1 MVGWYHR
8 LDGDEFE
15 QASENGEG
23 HRSLSCQ
30 SMGSHG
36 AGWNWATEQQ
46 YTKMPFSE
54 EASFK
59 ERSSICLRRW
69 HLQGSLTW
77 GPWIVWV
84 QLMYILATEHFFICH
99 SFSTNIYSLFILFCF
114 ILSTDTV
121 SNKDNLY
128 ILSKLIGFLF
138 YIILKFVTIII
149 NNAVVRWTG
158 VSETNSPKFQLE
170 L

>member
-15 QASENGEG
+15 QASGNGEG
-23 HRSLSCQ
+23 HRSLACQ

-36 AGWNWATEQQ
+36 VGRNWTTEQQ
-46 YTKMPFSE
+46 YTKMPLSE

-59 ERSSICLRRW
+59 ERNSMCWENGLFRA
-69 HLQGSLTW
+69 SLTW

-84 QLMYILATEHFFICH
+84 QLMYILATKHFFVCH

-114 ILSTDTV
+114 ILNTDTV

-128 ILSKLIGFLF
+128 IISKFIAFIF
-138 YIILKFVTIII
+138 YIILKFVTVII
-149 NNAVVRWTG
+149 NNAVVKWTG
-158 VSETNSPKFQLE
+158 VSETNSPKFKLE